1 MKVIG
6 KKNLIALMAFLT
18 ISATSANCESLFTM
32 SAMQSY
38 MSEPK
43 SLYGSV
49 RARSVGDVVT
59 ILLNESIKSVDNLS
73 YDSERSS
80 LTTDNFSSLINKV
93 LPGRPLNDQWNQYGG
108 GNTVTSSS
116 STNRSMSFQNSITA
130 QVVQLLP
137 NGNLMIQGKKTLVSA
152 NERVDLLVSG
162 VVDPRFI
169 NESGYI
175 DSANVANLQFALNGK
190 GSTSRLNSEGIVN
203 RVIRYLF

>member
-1 MKVIG
+1 MKVRG

>member
-203 RVIRYLF
+203 RIIRYLF

>member
-6 KKNLIALMAFLT
+6 KKNLIVLMAFLT
-18 ISATSANCESLFTM
+18 ISAASANSESLFTM

-59 ILLNESIKSVDNLS
+59 ILLDESIKSVDNLS

-80 LTTDNFSSLINKV
+80 LTTDNFSSLVNKI

-116 STNRSMSFQNSITA
+116 STNRSMAFQNSITA

-169 NESGYI
+169 NENGYI

>member
-1 MKVIG
+1 MKSTI
-6 KKNLIALMAFLT
+6 KKSLIAMATLMT
-18 ISATSANCESLFTM
+18 ISASTGNCESLFTM

-43 SLYGSV
+43 SLYSSV

-59 ILLNESIKSVDNLS
+59 IVLNESVKSVDNLE
-73 YDSERSS
+73 YDSERTSV
-80 LTTDNFSSLINKV
+80 TKDNFSSLLNKV
-93 LPGRPLNDQWNQYGG
+93 LPGKPLNDQWNSFGG

-137 NGNLMIQGKKTLVSA
+137 NGNLMVQGKKTIVNA

-162 VVDPRFI
+162 IVDPRFI
-169 NESGYI
+169 NEQGYI

-190 GSTSRLNSEGIVN
+190 GSTSRLDNEGVIN

>member
-1 MKVIG
+1 MKVLG
-6 KKNLIALMAFLT
+6 KKSLIALIAILT
-18 ISATSANCESLFTM
+18 IGALEANSESLFTM

-59 ILLNESIKSVDNLS
+59 ILLDESIRSVDNLS

-80 LTTDNFSSLINKV
+80 LTTDNFSSLLNKV
-93 LPGRPLNDQWNQYGG
+93 LPGKPLNDQWNQYGG

-116 STNRSMSFQNSITA
+116 STNRSLAFQNSITA

-169 NESGYI
+169 NEKGYI

-190 GSTSRLNSEGIVN
+190 GSTSRLNNEGIVN

>member
-1 MKVIG
+1 MKVIS
-6 KKNLIALMAFLT
+6 KKNLITLMAFLT

>member
-1 MKVIG
+1 MKVTVKKSLIVMGALISIG
-6 KKNLIALMAFLT
+6 
-18 ISATSANCESLFTM
+18 ATAANCESLFTM

-59 ILLNESIKSVDNLS
+59 IVLNESVKSVDTLA

-80 LTTDNFSSLINKV
+80 VTRDNFSSLINKV
-93 LPGRPLNDQWNQYGG
+93 LPGRPLNDQWNSFGG
-108 GNTVTSSS
+108 ENTVTSSS
-116 STNRSMSFQNSITA
+116 SNNRSLSFQNSITV

-137 NGNLMIQGKKTLVSA
+137 NGNLMVQGKKTLINA

-162 VVDPRFI
+162 IVDPRFI
-169 NESGYI
+169 NEQGYI

-190 GSTSRLNSEGIVN
+190 GSTSRLDNEGVIN

>member
-1 MKVIG
+1 MKITV
-6 KKNLIALMAFLT
+6 KRSLIAMAVLMT
-18 ISATSANCESLFTM
+18 ICASAGNCESLFTM

-59 ILLNESIKSVDNLS
+59 IVLNESVKSVDNLA
-73 YDSERSS
+73 YDSERTS
-80 LTTDNFSSLINKV
+80 LTRDNFSSLLNKV
-93 LPGRPLNDQWNQYGG
+93 LPGKPLNNEWNQFGG

-137 NGNLMIQGKKTLVSA
+137 NGNLMVQGKKTIVNA

-169 NESGYI
+169 NEQGYI

-190 GSTSRLNSEGIVN
+190 GSTSRLDNEGVIN

>member
-1 MKVIG
+1 MNSTI
-6 KKNLIALMAFLT
+6 KNLIVIGALVS
-18 ISATSANCESLFTM
+18 IGATAANSESLFTM

-59 ILLNESIKSVDNLS
+59 IVLDESVKSVDTLA
-73 YDSERSS
+73 YDSARSS
-80 LTTDNFSSLINKV
+80 VTRDNFSSLINKV
-93 LPGRPLNDQWNQYGG
+93 LPGRPLNDQWNSFGG
-108 GNTVTSSS
+108 ENTVTSSS
-116 STNRSMSFQNSITA
+116 SNNRSLTFQNSITV

-137 NGNLMIQGKKTLVSA
+137 NGNLMVQGKKTLINA

-162 VVDPRFI
+162 IVDPRFI
-169 NESGYI
+169 NEQGYI

-190 GSTSRLNSEGIVN
+190 GSTSRLDNEGVIN

>member
-1 MKVIG
+1 MDIKAR
-6 KKNLIALMAFLT
+6 KSLILFAAMLT
-18 ISATSANCESLFTM
+18 ISATAANCESLFTM

-38 MSEPK
+38 YAEPK

-59 ILLNESIKSVDNLS
+59 IILNESVKSVDNLT

-80 LTTDNFSSLINKV
+80 MTQDNFSSLINRI
-93 LPGRPLNDQWNQYGG
+93 LPGRPLNNEWNQFGG

-116 STNRSMSFQNSITA
+116 STNRNMAFQNSITV

-137 NGNLMIQGKKTLVSA
+137 NGNLMVQGKKTFVNA

-162 VVDPRFI
+162 IVDPRFI
-169 NESGYI
+169 NEQGYI

-190 GSTSRLNSEGIVN
+190 GSTSRLDNEGIIN

>member
-1 MKVIG
+1 MKN
-6 KKNLIALMAFLT
+6 KLRKNLIATVALMT
-18 ISATSANCESLFTM
+18 ICATAANCESLFTM

-43 SLYGSV
+43 SLFGSV

-59 ILLNESIKSVDNLS
+59 IILNESVKSVDNLQ

-80 LTTDNFSSLINKV
+80 LTQDNFSSLLNRV
-93 LPGRPLNDQWNQYGG
+93 LPGRPLNNEWNQFGG
-108 GNTVTSSS
+108 SNTVTSAS
-116 STNRSMSFQNSITA
+116 STNRNMSFQNSITV

-137 NGNLMIQGKKTLVSA
+137 NGNLMVQGKKTLVNA

-162 VVDPRFI
+162 IVDPRFI
-169 NESGYI
+169 NEQGYI

-190 GSTSRLNSEGIVN
+190 GSTSRLDNEGIVN

>member
-6 KKNLIALMAFLT
+6 KKNLIVLMAFLT
-18 ISATSANCESLFTM
+18 ISAASANSESLFTM

-59 ILLNESIKSVDNLS
+59 ILLDESIKSVDNLS

-80 LTTDNFSSLINKV
+80 LTTDNFSSLVNKI

-116 STNRSMSFQNSITA
+116 STNRSMAFQNSITA

-169 NESGYI
+169 NENGYI

-190 GSTSRLNSEGIVN
+190 GSTSRLNNEGIVN